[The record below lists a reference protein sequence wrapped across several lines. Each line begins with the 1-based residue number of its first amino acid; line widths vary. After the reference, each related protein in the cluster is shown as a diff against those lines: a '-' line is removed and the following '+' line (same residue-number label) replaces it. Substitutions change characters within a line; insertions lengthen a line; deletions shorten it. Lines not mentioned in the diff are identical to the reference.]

1 LLTEEQ
7 YQKLNAEA
15 AAKALDDIG
24 ELIDQLAGN
33 AREFDFSA
41 ANRMERDAAKAL
53 LIIEDAI
60 NALLGLIESARRV
73 EISAWTDDDQRG
85 LNAAVADT
93 MWHWDTRA
101 ERPLDPDDAVS
112 LTEALKIHLKDN
124 GFQIVR
130 LATALAK
137 DATT

>member
-1 LLTEEQ
+1 MTYEIEAIRERHQEAEHDNNSNWAADHGARAHFDRETLLRLLDTARSE
-7 YQKLNAEA
+7 LAET
-15 AAKALDDIG
+15 
-24 ELIDQLAGN
+24 
-33 AREFDFSA
+33 
-41 ANRMERDAAKAL
+41 
-53 LIIEDAI
+53 
-60 NALLGLIESARRV
+60 
-73 EISAWTDDDQRG
+73 SAWTDDDQRG

-130 LATALAK
+130 LA
-137 DATT
+137 ATP

>member
-1 LLTEEQ
+1 MCNPSQPAPDVSGAEEVEKIRVQHDNMQRTKDFSIGFFTDDAFEDAHADRATLLR
-7 YQKLNAEA
+7 L
-15 AAKALDDIG
+15 LD
-24 ELIDQLAGN
+24 A
-33 AREFDFSA
+33 AREKLA
-41 ANRMERDAAKAL
+41 
-53 LIIEDAI
+53 
-60 NALLGLIESARRV
+60 

>member
-1 LLTEEQ
+1 MSEANELEAIRARHEKDKKTIVFEAGWERIIIEARRDRETLLR
-7 YQKLNAEA
+7 L
-15 AAKALDDIG
+15 L
-24 ELIDQLAGN
+24 
-33 AREFDFSA
+33 
-41 ANRMERDAAKAL
+41 DAAMRGASLAK
-53 LIIEDAI
+53 
-60 NALLGLIESARRV
+60 
-73 EISAWTDDDQRG
+73 ISAWTDDDQRG